1 MDGSGLGGS
10 PGGWLEGGLLVP
22 LPQPHDTAQER
33 CRWPS
38 SVARSAPRHP
48 HAVGLQGS
56 RKKPAERP
64 PPRAL
69 PHRAVSDVCPLTVP
83 GLSAPAPPALA
94 VGDRCRGGHSTPH
107 LQRVPRWAPGKRGQ
121 SRIQESHNT
130 TNLLF
135 QPLAHTR
142 PPVPPLRAAHR
153 LKGKNSPHSTWWGG
167 APGKGRRGSQD
178 GGGRPPRRRPERR
191 PPPWAPARS
200 ASRLPPCGSL
210 PPGQEPAA
218 DLPPPAPTLGS
229 RPRGGAEQA
238 PTGVLLFEVISRRAK
253 QGAPRTEGGSPP
265 GARRPR
271 LWPQRTERGPATGC
285 ARAGASASPRTELRP
300 SGSRT
305 PDGAGRLPPTWRLRR
320 AAPPWLLG
328 LSGPLAPLPCTSA
341 QGPAGDG
348 ERRPRAPST
357 CKRPGLRCPAVTPGA
372 LGSGRPRGPDHWPDS
387 SDPKPGDE
395 EKRGPS
401 GRGPSG
407 AARSSSCRCRM

>member
-1 MDGSGLGGS
+1 M
-10 PGGWLEGGLLVP
+10 VP

-56 RKKPAERP
+56 WKKPAERP

-167 APGKGRRGSQD
+167 GTRKR
-178 GGGRPPRRRPERR
+178 
-191 PPPWAPARS
+191 PPWAPARS

-210 PPGQEPAA
+210 PPGPEPAA
-218 DLPPPAPTLGS
+218 DPPPQPWAPVPAVGPSKLPQGCCYLRS
-229 RPRGGAEQA
+229 FHCAPGRARPEPKAARLQGLADPACGRRGR
-238 PTGVLLFEVISRRAK
+238 S
-253 QGAPRTEGGSPP
+253 GAPRPAVPEP
-265 GARRPR
+265 GP
-271 LWPQRTERGPATGC
+271 
-285 ARAGASASPRTELRP
+285 
-300 SGSRT
+300 
-305 PDGAGRLPPTWRLRR
+305 RLPP
-320 AAPPWLLG
+320 
-328 LSGPLAPLPCTSA
+328 
-341 QGPAGDG
+341 
-348 ERRPRAPST
+348 
-357 CKRPGLRCPAVTPGA
+357 
-372 LGSGRPRGPDHWPDS
+372 
-387 SDPKPGDE
+387 
-395 EKRGPS
+395 
-401 GRGPSG
+401 
-407 AARSSSCRCRM
+407 ARS

>member
-10 PGGWLEGGLLVP
+10 PGGWLEGGLSVP

-142 PPVPPLRAAHR
+142 PPVPPLRAEHR

-167 APGKGRRGSQD
+167 APGKGRRG
-178 GGGRPPRRRPERR
+178 RRH
-191 PPPWAPARS
+191 
-200 ASRLPPCGSL
+200 
-210 PPGQEPAA
+210 
-218 DLPPPAPTLGS
+218 
-229 RPRGGAEQA
+229 
-238 PTGVLLFEVISRRAK
+238 
-253 QGAPRTEGGSPP
+253 
-265 GARRPR
+265 
-271 LWPQRTERGPATGC
+271 
-285 ARAGASASPRTELRP
+285 
-300 SGSRT
+300 
-305 PDGAGRLPPTWRLRR
+305 
-320 AAPPWLLG
+320 AAPPASLPVGRSHLG
-328 LSGPLAPLPCTSA
+328 RSPPQTP
-341 QGPAGDG
+341 
-348 ERRPRAPST
+348 RPN
-357 CKRPGLRCPAVTPGA
+357 PGLPSPRW
-372 LGSGRPRGPDHWPDS
+372 GRAS
-387 SDPKPGDE
+387 SH
-395 EKRGPS
+395 R
-401 GRGPSG
+401 G
-407 AARSSSCRCRM
+407 AAI

>member
-83 GLSAPAPPALA
+83 GLSAPVPPALA

-142 PPVPPLRAAHR
+142 PLVPPLRAAHR
-153 LKGKNSPHSTWWGG
+153 LKGKNSPHSTWCGG

-178 GGGRPPRRRPERR
+178 GGGRPPRRRPER
-191 PPPWAPARS
+191 PPVGAGTQ
-200 ASRLPPCGSL
+200 RLPPPSL
-210 PPGQEPAA
+210 WV
-218 DLPPPAPTLGS
+218 APTW
-229 RPRGGAEQA
+229 A
-238 PTGVLLFEVISRRAK
+238 
-253 QGAPRTEGGSPP
+253 
-265 GARRPR
+265 GARRRP
-271 LWPQRTERGPATGC
+271 
-285 ARAGASASPRTELRP
+285 ASPRP
-300 SGSRT
+300 N
-305 PDGAGRLPPTWRLRR
+305 
-320 AAPPWLLG
+320 
-328 LSGPLAPLPCTSA
+328 
-341 QGPAGDG
+341 
-348 ERRPRAPST
+348 
-357 CKRPGLRCPAVTPGA
+357 PGLPSPRW
-372 LGSGRPRGPDHWPDS
+372 GRAS
-387 SDPKPGDE
+387 SH
-395 EKRGPS
+395 R
-401 GRGPSG
+401 G
-407 AARSSSCRCRM
+407 AAI

>member
-1 MDGSGLGGS
+1 MAGVALHDG
-10 PGGWLEGGLLVP
+10 
-22 LPQPHDTAQER
+22 
-33 CRWPS
+33 
-38 SVARSAPRHP
+38 
-48 HAVGLQGS
+48 
-56 RKKPAERP
+56 
-64 PPRAL
+64 
-69 PHRAVSDVCPLTVP
+69 
-83 GLSAPAPPALA
+83 
-94 VGDRCRGGHSTPH
+94 
-107 LQRVPRWAPGKRGQ
+107 GQ
-121 SRIQESHNT
+121 S
-130 TNLLF
+130 
-135 QPLAHTR
+135 A
-142 PPVPPLRAAHR
+142 
-153 LKGKNSPHSTWWGG
+153 
-167 APGKGRRGSQD
+167 
-178 GGGRPPRRRPERR
+178 
-191 PPPWAPARS
+191 PPWAPARS
-200 ASRLPPCGSL
+200 ASRLPPCGS
-210 PPGQEPAA
+210 PPPAPEPAA
-218 DLPPPAPTLGS
+218 DPPPPAPTLGS
-229 RPRGGAEQA
+229 RPRDGAEQA
-238 PTGVLLFEVISRRAK
+238 PTGVLLFEVISRRAR

-320 AAPPWLLG
+320 AAPPRLLG

>member
-56 RKKPAERP
+56 WKKPAERP

-167 APGKGRRGSQD
+167 GTRKR
-178 GGGRPPRRRPERR
+178 
-191 PPPWAPARS
+191 PPWAPPASLPVGRS
-200 ASRLPPCGSL
+200 HLGRSPPQTRLPPPQPWAPVPAVGPSKLPQGCCYLRSFHGAPGRARPEPKAARLQGLADPACG
-210 PPGQEPAA
+210 
-218 DLPPPAPTLGS
+218 
-229 RPRGGAEQA
+229 RRGR
-238 PTGVLLFEVISRRAK
+238 S
-253 QGAPRTEGGSPP
+253 GAPRPAVPEP
-265 GARRPR
+265 GP
-271 LWPQRTERGPATGC
+271 
-285 ARAGASASPRTELRP
+285 
-300 SGSRT
+300 
-305 PDGAGRLPPTWRLRR
+305 RLPP
-320 AAPPWLLG
+320 
-328 LSGPLAPLPCTSA
+328 
-341 QGPAGDG
+341 
-348 ERRPRAPST
+348 
-357 CKRPGLRCPAVTPGA
+357 
-372 LGSGRPRGPDHWPDS
+372 
-387 SDPKPGDE
+387 
-395 EKRGPS
+395 
-401 GRGPSG
+401 
-407 AARSSSCRCRM
+407 ARS